1 MQDSGI
7 DGFLFKSNMKCGTGT
22 YRRSVKQQGEME
34 KLSPKNVL
42 VINPST
48 EGEGDNFSI
57 RGRAIAFC
65 GSKSSL

>member
-1 MQDSGI
+1 
-7 DGFLFKSNMKCGTGT
+7 
-22 YRRSVKQQGEME
+22 ME
-34 KLSPKNVL
+34 KLSPKTVL

-48 EGEGDNFSI
+48 EDEGDNFYI